1 MNMGL
6 SRIAAAAA
14 LTLALG
20 LFGATPVFADAT
32 LFAGAAFTPS
42 PARPVTGVAVS
53 MSLLVVGLE
62 VEVARSPEDL
72 KEDTPSLS
80 EGSASVLVQTPT
92 GRVKLY
98 GLLGAGIYR
107 ERLGGETLDTNTLL
121 QAGGGIKVGLVGPL
135 GVRVD
140 YRVQT
145 LNGRTTDKYRHRLY
159 GGLLLAF

>member
-6 SRIAAAAA
+6 SRIAATAA

-20 LFGATPVFADAT
+20 LFGAIPVFADAT
-32 LFAGAAFTPS
+32 IFAGAAFTPS
-42 PARPVTGVAVS
+42 PVRPVTGVAVS

-72 KEDTPSLS
+72 KDDVPSMR
-80 EGSASVLVQTPT
+80 EGSASVIVQTPT

-107 ERLGGETLDTNTLL
+107 ESLGGDTLDTNMLL
-121 QAGGGIKVGLVGPL
+121 QVGGGVKVGLIGPL

-145 LNGRTTDKYRHRLY
+145 LNGHTDDKYRHRVY
-159 GGLLLAF
+159 GGLALAF